1 MKYEVP
7 SRKHDN
13 QTTSNNFKLLQT
25 IKQNQTISNLIKPK
39 PYGTYT
45 RTIRY
50 IAY

>member
-1 MKYEVP
+1 MKYEVQ

-13 QTTSNNFKLLQT
+13 QTTSNHQTKSNHFKPHQT
-25 IKQNQTISNLIKPK
+25 TSNHIKPK